1 MKVNQNLVI
10 SLLLFSAVLPVY
22 GKDVGDLG
30 TGVSYRQIS
39 DKDAPLSIHVLEI
52 DRRQPDLYFTAS
64 VGKMIKGK
72 ETVQRMAEGMPKGK
86 GQALAAVNGGYFEF
100 TKEPAFFGAVS
111 GISII
116 EGELLSGPR
125 STSLCFTADG
135 TPSIRRVRSDFKITW
150 PDGSTASFGLNRPTA
165 DYDSNVRGTALV
177 IFTPAYAPS
186 TGVTNVRESVL
197 GPADP
202 AAWLPLCASRDMRA
216 KVLEVRREGNA
227 PIAPGTL
234 VLTVSR
240 KAEDST
246 PALAPGDVITI
257 GTAFSEDMSDVV
269 TAISGEPQI
278 LKKDEVPEVVD
289 PAKPGPRAPRTLVGY
304 NDKSVFLAVVDGRQE
319 KLSRGMSFSEAS
331 AFMRELGCDEAINM
345 DGGGSSTFWLAGKV
359 VNSPSDG
366 VQRAIGDCLVLMRR
380 QAPASK

>member
-1 MKVNQNLVI
+1 MKKNVI
-10 SLLLFSAVLPVY
+10 VLFSLMLFGAVSLAA
-22 GKDVGDLG
+22 GKEAGTLG
-30 TGVSYRQIS
+30 AGVSYRQIV
-39 DKDAPLSIHVLEI
+39 DKDAPLSIHVLGI
-52 DRRQPDLYFTAS
+52 DRSQPDLYFTAS

-72 ETVQRMAEGMPKGK
+72 DTVPRMAEGMPKEK

-116 EGELLSGPR
+116 EGELLGGPR

-135 TPSIRRVRSDFKITW
+135 SPSIRRARSDFKITW
-150 PDGSTASFGLNRPTA
+150 PDGSTAPFGLNRPTA
-165 DYDSNVRGTALV
+165 DYNSNVRGTPLV

-186 TGVTNVRESVL
+186 TGVTNVREIVL

-202 AAWLPLCASRDMRA
+202 DSWLPIRASREMRA
-216 KVLEVRREGNA
+216 KVLEVRREGDA
-227 PIAPGTL
+227 PITPDTL

-278 LKKDEVPEVVD
+278 LNRGEDPATPD
-289 PAKPGPRAPRTLVGY
+289 PAKPGARAPRTLVGY
-304 NDKSVFLAVVDGRQE
+304 NDKKVFFVVVDGRQE
-319 KLSRGMSFSEAS
+319 KLSRGMSFSEA
-331 AFMRELGCDEAINM
+331 AVFMRELGCDEAINM
-345 DGGGSSTFWLAGKV
+345 DGGGSSTFWLAGEV

-366 VQRAIGDCLVLMRR
+366 APRAIGDCLVLMRR
-380 QAPASK
+380 HATAD